1 MTVEELQI
9 VISAQTK
16 SAKSELN
23 SVKNEVTG
31 LKNHVDK
38 VTGSIGN
45 SFKSIRN
52 IVAGLGI
59 ASLIK
64 STILGN
70 VDAAIKRVD
79 TLSNYS
85 RVMSNLGV
93 GSVQANA
100 SVQKLSNK
108 LIGLPTTLDDAS
120 GAVQRFTSVNSNI
133 SRSTDMFLAL
143 NNAILAGGAS
153 SEIQKSALEQLS
165 QSYAKGKPDMF
176 EWRSAM
182 TAMPAQMK
190 QVAEAMGFVN
200 ASALGEALRNGTVSM
215 DQFMNTL
222 MQLNTQGINGYQ
234 SFEEQARNATGGIS
248 TSIANMRTAI
258 VRCMSEVMNTIGQSN
273 IAGFFTNIAKAINSC
288 VPYVVA
294 FTKVVMV
301 AVGYLTAL
309 FGGKSKKLSSS
320 FGGVSNNAKKAAGNT
335 GALAKKMNDAS
346 DSSQKL
352 SKGASGTGRGLK
364 KAAGN
369 ASKLKKE
376 LKGAL
381 AGFDAINNI
390 NSSNGSSDP
399 SSGGSGGAG
408 GSGGDIGGFSMD
420 DSGAEEQ
427 KGLLEEVDKQLEEIK
442 KKVAEFFQPLKQSW
456 DKFGAPMIAAAVYAF
471 NGVKNLLMEIGKS
484 MYTVW
489 ENGTGAKTVE
499 LILKIFT
506 NIFKIIGNISQG
518 LADAWNTAGLG
529 DSIIQ
534 HLWNI
539 FNSILKII
547 NEILKIV
554 RDVTKAIDWTA
565 VLGAVDVVLIII
577 DGLFSFIAD
586 NVGRILGILSVIA
599 GLSLFS
605 TLAGILGTVI
615 TQIQLAVGVFSG
627 WASLATALSG
637 AFGILPQIFASIVMA
652 VNPVNII
659 IGAVIATVVDLWQ
672 KSKSFRDDIVSILG
686 NIATIV
692 QKVFMNIVAP
702 IIDTV
707 GKIIMDFVGDVLKPL
722 WNAWENVFQSIMGL
736 LSDFLKFAT
745 PIFSTILDILGPVF
759 ELALTLLRGVF
770 DMVFAAIRGIIER
783 ADKTICERV
792 NNIREFFRNLG
803 EWMEGTFGFKW
814 KNVFETVKNAVKA
827 FRDYVGPIINSLEVV
842 FLGLTSFI
850 SGVFSGNWRRA
861 WFGVRQIFE
870 SIVSGLSHIFKA
882 PLNFM
887 IDRINKFLS
896 GIGKI
901 KIPDWVPGVGGKG
914 FSIPRIPRLAKG
926 GIVSASTIAN
936 IGEAGTEAVIPLQR
950 NTQGLDMIA
959 EKISERLSLSQND
972 GTGATYVIKLVLDDG
987 RVITKMV
994 IETISRTMKHAQES
1008 LYLTIRRWNEWQM
1021 KRKSR

>member
-100 SVQKLSNK
+100 SIQKLSNK

-234 SFEEQARNATGGIS
+234 SFEEQARNATGGIA

-335 GALAKKMNDAS
+335 GALAKNMNSAS

-399 SSGGSGGAG
+399 SSGGSGGSGGVG

-652 VNPVNII
+652 VNPVNVI

-692 QKVFMNIVAP
+692 QKVFLNIVAP

-707 GKIIMDFVGDVLKPL
+707 GKIIMDFVETVLKPL

-814 KNVFETVKNAVKA
+814 KNVFETVKNVVKA
-827 FRDYVGPIINSLEVV
+827 FRDYMGPIINSLEVV

-887 IDRINKFLS
+887 IDGINKFLS

-959 EKISERLSLSQND
+959 EKISERLSLPQND

-994 IETISRTMKHAQES
+994 IDNIKDYEARTGKPVFD
-1008 LYLTIRRWNEWQM
+1008 Y
-1021 KRKSR
+1021 

>member
-120 GAVQRFTSVNSNI
+120 GAVQRFTSVNGNI

-200 ASALGEALRNGTVSM
+200 ASALGEALRNGRVSM

-258 VRCMSEVMNTIGQSN
+258 VRCMSDVMNTIGQSN

-294 FTKVVMV
+294 FTKVIMV

-346 DSSQKL
+346 NSSQKL
-352 SKGASGTGRGLK
+352 SKGASGTGSGLK

-399 SSGGSGGAG
+399 SSGDSGGSGGAG

-420 DSGAEEQ
+420 DSGAKEQ

-554 RDVTKAIDWTA
+554 RDITKAIDWTA

-577 DGLFSFIAD
+577 DELFSFIAD

-652 VNPVNII
+652 VNPVNVI
-659 IGAVIATVVDLWQ
+659 IGAVIATVLDLWQ

-692 QKVFMNIVAP
+692 QKVFLNIVAP

-707 GKIIMDFVGDVLKPL
+707 GGIIKDFVDTVLKPL
-722 WNAWENVFQSIMGL
+722 WSAWENVFQSIMGL

-745 PIFSTILDILGPVF
+745 PIFSTILDILGPIF
-759 ELALTLLRGVF
+759 KLALTLLRGTF
-770 DMVFAAIRGIIER
+770 DMVFAAIRGIIEL

-814 KNVFETVKNAVKA
+814 KNVFETVKNVVKA
-827 FRDYVGPIINSLEVV
+827 FRDFMGPIINSLEVV

-887 IDRINKFLS
+887 IDGINKFLS

-994 IETISRTMKHAQES
+994 IDNIKDYEARTGKPVFD
-1008 LYLTIRRWNEWQM
+1008 Y
-1021 KRKSR
+1021 

>member
-1 MTVEELQI
+1 M
-9 VISAQTK
+9 ISAQTK

-23 SVKNEVTG
+23 SVKNEVTS
-31 LKNHVDK
+31 LKSHVDK

-59 ASLIK
+59 ASIIK

-85 RVMSNLGV
+85 RVMSNLGAD
-93 GSVQANA
+93 SVQANA

-133 SRSTDMFLAL
+133 SKSTDMFLAL

-215 DQFMNTL
+215 DQFMDTI
-222 MQLNTQGINGYQ
+222 MKLNTQGINGYQ
-234 SFEEQARNATGGIS
+234 SFEEQARNATGGIA

-346 DSSQKL
+346 NSSQKL
-352 SKGASGTGRGLK
+352 SKGASGTGSGLK

-376 LKGAL
+376 LNGAL

-399 SSGGSGGAG
+399 SSGGSDGPG

-489 ENGTGAKTVE
+489 ENGTGAKTIE

-518 LADAWNTAGLG
+518 LADAWSTFGLG

-554 RDVTKAIDWTA
+554 RDITKAINWT
-565 VLGAVDVVLIII
+565 VVLVAVNGVLSII

-586 NVGRILGILSVIA
+586 NVGLILSILSAIA

-637 AFGILPQIFASIVMA
+637 AFGILPQIFASIAMA
-652 VNPVNII
+652 ANPVTVI
-659 IGAVIATVVDLWQ
+659 IGAVIATVVDLWK
-672 KSKSFRDDIVSILG
+672 KSEDFRDDIVSILG

-692 QKVFMNIVAP
+692 QKVFLNIVGP
-702 IIDTV
+702 IIVTV
-707 GKIIMDFVGDVLKPL
+707 GDIIDDFVDMVLKPL

-770 DMVFAAIRGIIER
+770 DMVFSAIRGIIEL

-814 KNVFETVKNAVKA
+814 KNVFETVKNAVKV
-827 FRDYVGPIINSLEVV
+827 FRDYMGPIINSVQV
-842 FLGLTSFI
+842 IFLGLTSFI
-850 SGVFSGNWRRA
+850 SGVFSNNWRRA

-870 SIVSGLSHIFKA
+870 GIVSGLVNIFKA

-887 IDRINKFLS
+887 IDGINKFLS

-914 FSIPRIPRLAKG
+914 FSIPKIPRLAKG

-972 GTGATYVIKLVLDDG
+972 GQGATYVIKLVLDDG

-994 IETISRTMKHAQES
+994 IDNIKDYEARTGKPVFD
-1008 LYLTIRRWNEWQM
+1008 Y
-1021 KRKSR
+1021 

>member
-215 DQFMNTL
+215 DQFMDTI
-222 MQLNTQGINGYQ
+222 MKLNTQGINGYQ
-234 SFEEQARNATGGIS
+234 SFEEQARNATGGIA

-258 VRCMSEVMNTIGQSN
+258 VRCMSDVMNTIGQSN

-335 GALAKKMNDAS
+335 GALAKNMNDAS
-346 DSSQKL
+346 NSSQKL
-352 SKGASGTGRGLK
+352 SKGAGGTGSGLK

-399 SSGGSGGAG
+399 SSGGSGGSGGAG

-554 RDVTKAIDWTA
+554 RDITKAIDWTA

-652 VNPVNII
+652 VNPVNVI

-692 QKVFMNIVAP
+692 QKVFLNIVAP

-827 FRDYVGPIINSLEVV
+827 FRDYMGPIINSLEVI
-842 FLGLTSFI
+842 FMGLTNFI

-887 IDRINKFLS
+887 IDGINKFLS

-959 EKISERLSLSQND
+959 EKISERLSLPQND

-994 IETISRTMKHAQES
+994 IDNIKDYEARTGKPVFD
-1008 LYLTIRRWNEWQM
+1008 Y
-1021 KRKSR
+1021 

>member
-100 SVQKLSNK
+100 SIQKLSNK

-399 SSGGSGGAG
+399 SSGGSGGSGGAG

-534 HLWNI
+534 HLWNM

-554 RDVTKAIDWTA
+554 RDITKAIDWTV
-565 VLGAVDVVLIII
+565 VLGAVNVVLSII

-586 NVGRILGILSVIA
+586 NVGLILGILSAIA

-692 QKVFMNIVAP
+692 QKVFLNIVAP

-707 GKIIMDFVGDVLKPL
+707 GKIIMDFVETVLKPL

-745 PIFSTILDILGPVF
+745 PIFSTILDILGPIF
-759 ELALTLLRGVF
+759 KLALTLLRGVF

-827 FRDYVGPIINSLEVV
+827 FRDCMGPIISSVQV
-842 FLGLTSFI
+842 IFMGLTNFI

-887 IDRINKFLS
+887 IDGINKFLS

-959 EKISERLSLSQND
+959 EKISERLSLPQND

-994 IETISRTMKHAQES
+994 IDNIKDYEARTGKPVFD
-1008 LYLTIRRWNEWQM
+1008 Y
-1021 KRKSR
+1021 

>member
-215 DQFMNTL
+215 DQFMDTI
-222 MQLNTQGINGYQ
+222 MKLNTQGINGYQ
-234 SFEEQARNATGGIS
+234 SFEEQARNATGGIA

-335 GALAKKMNDAS
+335 GALAKNMNDAS
-346 DSSQKL
+346 NSSQKL
-352 SKGASGTGRGLK
+352 SKGAGGTGSGLK

-390 NSSNGSSDP
+390 NSSNSSSDP
-399 SSGGSGGAG
+399 SSGGSDGSGGAG
-408 GSGGDIGGFSMD
+408 GSGDDIGGFSMD
-420 DSGAEEQ
+420 DSGAKEQ

-489 ENGTGAKTVE
+489 ENGTGAKTFE

-534 HLWNI
+534 HIWNI
-539 FNSILKII
+539 FNSVLKII

-554 RDVTKAIDWTA
+554 RDITKAIDWTV

-586 NVGRILGILSVIA
+586 NVGRILGVLSAIA

-605 TLAGILGTVI
+605 TIAGILGTVV
-615 TQIQLAVGVFSG
+615 TQIQLAVGIFAG
-627 WASLATALSG
+627 WTSLATAFSG

-652 VNPVNII
+652 VNPVNVI

-672 KSKSFRDDIVSILG
+672 KSKSFRNDIVSILG

-692 QKVFMNIVAP
+692 QKVFLNIVGP
-702 IIDTV
+702 IIVTV
-707 GKIIMDFVGDVLKPL
+707 GDIIDDFVDMVLKPL

-736 LSDFLKFAT
+736 LSDFLKVAT
-745 PIFSTILDILGPVF
+745 PIFSTILDILGPIF
-759 ELALTLLRGVF
+759 ELALTVLRGTF
-770 DMVFAAIRGIIER
+770 DMVFSAIRGIIER
-783 ADKTICERV
+783 ADKNICERV

-814 KNVFETVKNAVKA
+814 KNVFETVKNVVKA
-827 FRDYVGPIINSLEVV
+827 FRDYMGPIINSLEVV
-842 FLGLTSFI
+842 FMGLANFI
-850 SGVFSGNWRRA
+850 GGVFSGNWRRA

-870 SIVSGLSHIFKA
+870 SIVSGLRNIFKA
-882 PLNFM
+882 PLNYM
-887 IDRINKFLS
+887 IDGINKFLS

-914 FSIPRIPRLAKG
+914 FSIPKIPRLAKG

-959 EKISERLSLSQND
+959 EKISERLSLSKND
-972 GTGATYVIKLVLDDG
+972 GQGATYVIKLVLDDG

-994 IETISRTMKHAQES
+994 IDNIKDYEARTGKPVFD
-1008 LYLTIRRWNEWQM
+1008 Y
-1021 KRKSR
+1021 

>member
-64 STILGN
+64 STILSN
-70 VDAAIKRVD
+70 VNAAIKRVD

-85 RVMSNLGV
+85 RVMANLGV

-215 DQFMNTL
+215 DQFMDTI
-222 MQLNTQGINGYQ
+222 MKLNTQGINGYQ
-234 SFEEQARNATGGIS
+234 SFEEQARNATGGIA

-258 VRCMSEVMNTIGQSN
+258 VRGMSDVMNTIGQSN

-288 VPYVVA
+288 IPYVVA

-335 GALAKKMNDAS
+335 GALAKNMNNAS
-346 DSSQKL
+346 NSSQKL
-352 SKGASGTGRGLK
+352 SKGASGTGSGLK

-376 LKGAL
+376 LNGAL

-390 NSSNGSSDP
+390 NSSNSSSDP
-399 SSGGSGGAG
+399 SSGGSGGSGGAG
-408 GSGGDIGGFSMD
+408 GYGGDIGGFSMD

-456 DKFGAPMIAAAVYAF
+456 DKFGAPMIAAAVFAF
-471 NGVKNLLMEIGKS
+471 SGIRSLLSEIGKS

-554 RDVTKAIDWTA
+554 RDITKAIDWTI
-565 VLGAVDVVLIII
+565 VLGAVNVVLGII

-586 NVGRILGILSVIA
+586 NVGLILGILSAIA

-605 TLAGILGTVI
+605 TLAGILGTVV
-615 TQIQLAVGVFSG
+615 TQIQLAVGIFAG
-627 WASLATALSG
+627 WTSLATALSG

-652 VNPVNII
+652 VNPVNVI

-692 QKVFMNIVAP
+692 KKVFINIVAP
-702 IIDTV
+702 VISTVAGII
-707 GKIIMDFVGDVLKPL
+707 KDFVNMVLKPL
-722 WNAWENVFQSIMGL
+722 WNVWETVFKDIMGIV
-736 LSDFLKFAT
+736 SDLLKFVT
-745 PIFSTILDILGPVF
+745 PIFSTILDILGPIF
-759 ELALTLLRGVF
+759 QLSLTHLQGTFRI
-770 DMVFAAIRGIIER
+770 VFAAIGGIIQG
-783 ADKTICERV
+783 AGAVIHAVVDG
-792 NNIREFFRNLG
+792 IRGFFNGLG
-803 EWMEGTFGFKW
+803 TWMEVTFGFKW
-814 KNVFETVKNAVKA
+814 KNVFEAVKNIVKA
-827 FRDYVGPIINSLEVV
+827 FRDYMGPIISSVQV
-842 FLGLTSFI
+842 IFMGLANFI
-850 SGVFSGNWRRA
+850 GGVFSGNWKRA
-861 WFGVRQIFE
+861 WLGVKQIFE
-870 SIVSGLSHIFKA
+870 GIVSGLGAIFKA

-887 IDRINKFLS
+887 IDGINKFLS

-914 FSIPRIPRLAKG
+914 FSIPKIPRLAKG

-994 IETISRTMKHAQES
+994 IDNIKDYEARTGKPVFD
-1008 LYLTIRRWNEWQM
+1008 Y
-1021 KRKSR
+1021 

>member
-200 ASALGEALRNGTVSM
+200 VSALGEALRNGTVSM

-309 FGGKSKKLSSS
+309 FGGKSRKLSSS

-335 GALAKKMNDAS
+335 GALAKNMNDAS
-346 DSSQKL
+346 NSSQKL
-352 SKGASGTGRGLK
+352 SKGAGGTGSGLK

-399 SSGGSGGAG
+399 SSGDSGGSGGAG

-489 ENGTGAKTVE
+489 ENGTGAKTIE

-554 RDVTKAIDWTA
+554 RDITKAIDWTA
-565 VLGAVDVVLIII
+565 VLGAVDVVLGII

-652 VNPVNII
+652 VNPVNVI

-692 QKVFMNIVAP
+692 QKVFLNIVAP

-707 GKIIMDFVGDVLKPL
+707 GKIIMDFVETVLKPL

-759 ELALTLLRGVF
+759 KLALTLLRGVF

-842 FLGLTSFI
+842 FMGLTNFI

-887 IDRINKFLS
+887 IDGINKFLS
-896 GIGKI
+896 GIGKV

-914 FSIPRIPRLAKG
+914 FSIPKIPRLAKG

-994 IETISRTMKHAQES
+994 IDNIKDYEARTGKPVFD
-1008 LYLTIRRWNEWQM
+1008 Y
-1021 KRKSR
+1021 

>member
-1 MTVEELQI
+1 M
-9 VISAQTK
+9 
-16 SAKSELN
+16 
-23 SVKNEVTG
+23 KNEVTS

-70 VDAAIKRVD
+70 IDAAIKRID

-85 RVMSNLGV
+85 RVMSNLGAD
-93 GSVQANA
+93 SVQANA

-120 GAVQRFTSVNSNI
+120 GAVQRFTSVNGNI
-133 SRSTDMFLAL
+133 SKSTDMFLAL

-234 SFEEQARNATGGIS
+234 SFEEQARNATGGIA

-258 VRCMSEVMNTIGQSN
+258 VRGMSDVMNTIGQSN

-288 VPYVVA
+288 IPYVVA

-335 GALAKKMNDAS
+335 GTLAKNMNNAS

-352 SKGASGTGRGLK
+352 SKGASGTGSGLK

-376 LKGAL
+376 LNGAL

-399 SSGGSGGAG
+399 SSGDSGGSGGAG

-420 DSGAEEQ
+420 DSGAKEQ

-489 ENGTGAKTVE
+489 ENGTGAKTIE

-518 LADAWNTAGLG
+518 LADAWNTFGLG
-529 DSIIQ
+529 DLIIQ

-554 RDVTKAIDWTA
+554 RDITKAINWT
-565 VLGAVDVVLIII
+565 VVLVAVYGVLSII

-586 NVGRILGILSVIA
+586 NVGLILSILSAIA

-615 TQIQLAVGVFSG
+615 TQIQLAVGIFAG
-627 WASLATALSG
+627 WTSLATALSG

-652 VNPVNII
+652 VNPVNVII
-659 IGAVIATVVDLWQ
+659 AAVIATVADLWK
-672 KSKSFRDDIVSILG
+672 KSEDFRDDIVSILG

-692 QKVFMNIVAP
+692 QKVFLNIVAP

-707 GKIIMDFVGDVLKPL
+707 GGIIMDFVDTVLKPL

-745 PIFSTILDILGPVF
+745 PIFSTILDILGPIF
-759 ELALTLLRGVF
+759 KLALTLLRGTF
-770 DMVFAAIRGIIER
+770 DMVFAAIRGIIEL

-814 KNVFETVKNAVKA
+814 KNVFETVKNVVKV
-827 FRDYVGPIINSLEVV
+827 FRDYMGPIINSVQV
-842 FLGLTSFI
+842 IFMGLANFI
-850 SGVFSGNWRRA
+850 GGVFSGNWRRA
-861 WFGVRQIFE
+861 WLGVKQIFE
-870 SIVSGLSHIFKA
+870 GIVSGLGHIFKA

-887 IDRINKFLS
+887 IDGINKFLS

-994 IETISRTMKHAQES
+994 IDNIKDYEARTGKPVFD
-1008 LYLTIRRWNEWQM
+1008 Y
-1021 KRKSR
+1021 

>member
-1 MTVEELQI
+1 
-9 VISAQTK
+9 
-16 SAKSELN
+16 
-23 SVKNEVTG
+23 
-31 LKNHVDK
+31 
-38 VTGSIGN
+38 
-45 SFKSIRN
+45 
-52 IVAGLGI
+52 
-59 ASLIK
+59 
-64 STILGN
+64 
-70 VDAAIKRVD
+70 
-79 TLSNYS
+79 
-85 RVMSNLGV
+85 
-93 GSVQANA
+93 
-100 SVQKLSNK
+100 
-108 LIGLPTTLDDAS
+108 
-120 GAVQRFTSVNSNI
+120 
-133 SRSTDMFLAL
+133 
-143 NNAILAGGAS
+143 
-153 SEIQKSALEQLS
+153 
-165 QSYAKGKPDMF
+165 
-176 EWRSAM
+176 
-182 TAMPAQMK
+182 
-190 QVAEAMGFVN
+190 
-200 ASALGEALRNGTVSM
+200 
-215 DQFMNTL
+215 
-222 MQLNTQGINGYQ
+222 
-234 SFEEQARNATGGIS
+234 
-248 TSIANMRTAI
+248 
-258 VRCMSEVMNTIGQSN
+258 
-273 IAGFFTNIAKAINSC
+273 
-288 VPYVVA
+288 
-294 FTKVVMV
+294 
-301 AVGYLTAL
+301 
-309 FGGKSKKLSSS
+309 
-320 FGGVSNNAKKAAGNT
+320 
-335 GALAKKMNDAS
+335 
-346 DSSQKL
+346 
-352 SKGASGTGRGLK
+352 
-364 KAAGN
+364 
-369 ASKLKKE
+369 
-376 LKGAL
+376 
-381 AGFDAINNI
+381 
-390 NSSNGSSDP
+390 
-399 SSGGSGGAG
+399 
-408 GSGGDIGGFSMD
+408 
-420 DSGAEEQ
+420 
-427 KGLLEEVDKQLEEIK
+427 
-442 KKVAEFFQPLKQSW
+442 
-456 DKFGAPMIAAAVYAF
+456 MIAAAVYAF

-554 RDVTKAIDWTA
+554 RDITKAIDWTV
-565 VLGAVDVVLIII
+565 VLGAVNVVLSII

-586 NVGRILGILSVIA
+586 NVGLILGILSAIA

-637 AFGILPQIFASIVMA
+637 AFGILPQIFASIAMA
-652 VNPVNII
+652 ANPVTVI

-692 QKVFMNIVAP
+692 QKVFLNIVAP

-707 GKIIMDFVGDVLKPL
+707 GKIIMDFVDTVLKPL

-736 LSDFLKFAT
+736 VSDFLKFVT

-759 ELALTLLRGVF
+759 KLALTILRGVF
-770 DMVFAAIRGIIER
+770 DMVFAAIRGIIEL

-814 KNVFETVKNAVKA
+814 KNVFETVKNVVKV
-827 FRDYVGPIINSLEVV
+827 FRDFMGPIINSLEVI
-842 FLGLTSFI
+842 FMGLTNFI
-850 SGVFSGNWRRA
+850 SGVFSNNWRRA
-861 WFGVRQIFE
+861 WFGVKQIFE

-887 IDRINKFLS
+887 IDGINKFLS

-959 EKISERLSLSQND
+959 EKISERLSLPQND

-994 IETISRTMKHAQES
+994 IDNIKDYEARTGKPVFD
-1008 LYLTIRRWNEWQM
+1008 Y
-1021 KRKSR
+1021 

>member
-1 MTVEELQI
+1 
-9 VISAQTK
+9 
-16 SAKSELN
+16 
-23 SVKNEVTG
+23 VKNEVTS

-70 VDAAIKRVD
+70 IDAAIKRID

-85 RVMSNLGV
+85 RVMSNLGAD
-93 GSVQANA
+93 SVQANA

-120 GAVQRFTSVNSNI
+120 GAVQRFTSVNGNI
-133 SRSTDMFLAL
+133 SKSTDMFLAL

-234 SFEEQARNATGGIS
+234 SFEEQARNATGGIA

-258 VRCMSEVMNTIGQSN
+258 VRGMSDVMNTIGQSN

-288 VPYVVA
+288 IPYVVA

-335 GALAKKMNDAS
+335 GTLAKNMNNAS

-352 SKGASGTGRGLK
+352 SKGASGTGSGLK

-376 LKGAL
+376 LNGAL

-399 SSGGSGGAG
+399 SSGDSGGSGGAG

-420 DSGAEEQ
+420 DSGAKEQ

-489 ENGTGAKTVE
+489 ENGTGAKTIE

-518 LADAWNTAGLG
+518 LADAWNTFGLG
-529 DSIIQ
+529 DLIIQ

-554 RDVTKAIDWTA
+554 RDITKAINWT
-565 VLGAVDVVLIII
+565 VVLVAVYGVLSII

-586 NVGRILGILSVIA
+586 NVGLILSILSAIA

-615 TQIQLAVGVFSG
+615 TQIQLAVGIFAG
-627 WASLATALSG
+627 WTSLATALSG

-652 VNPVNII
+652 VNPVNVII
-659 IGAVIATVVDLWQ
+659 AAVIATVADLWK
-672 KSKSFRDDIVSILG
+672 KSEDFRDDIVSILG

-692 QKVFMNIVAP
+692 QKVFLNIVAP

-707 GKIIMDFVGDVLKPL
+707 GGIIMDFVDTVLKPL

-745 PIFSTILDILGPVF
+745 PIFSTILDILGPIF
-759 ELALTLLRGVF
+759 KLALTLLRGTF
-770 DMVFAAIRGIIER
+770 DMVFAAIRGIIEL

-814 KNVFETVKNAVKA
+814 KNVFETVKNVVKV
-827 FRDYVGPIINSLEVV
+827 FRDYMGPIINSVQV
-842 FLGLTSFI
+842 IFMGLANFI
-850 SGVFSGNWRRA
+850 GGVFSGNWRRA
-861 WFGVRQIFE
+861 WLGVKQIFE
-870 SIVSGLSHIFKA
+870 GIVSGLGHIFKA

-887 IDRINKFLS
+887 IDGINKFLS

-994 IETISRTMKHAQES
+994 IDNIKDYEARTGKPVFD
-1008 LYLTIRRWNEWQM
+1008 Y
-1021 KRKSR
+1021 

>member
-1 MTVEELQI
+1 M
-9 VISAQTK
+9 ISAQTK

-23 SVKNEVTG
+23 SVKNEVTS

-85 RVMSNLGV
+85 RVMSNLGAD
-93 GSVQANA
+93 SVQANA

-215 DQFMNTL
+215 DQFMDTI
-222 MQLNTQGINGYQ
+222 MKLNTQGINGYQ
-234 SFEEQARNATGGIS
+234 SFEEQARNATGGIA

-258 VRCMSEVMNTIGQSN
+258 VRCMSDVMNTIGQSN

-335 GALAKKMNDAS
+335 GALAKSMNSAS

-352 SKGASGTGRGLK
+352 SKGASGTGSGLK

-376 LKGAL
+376 LNGAL

-390 NSSNGSSDP
+390 NSSNSSSDP
-399 SSGGSGGAG
+399 SSGGSGGSGGAG

-420 DSGAEEQ
+420 DSGAKEQ

-518 LADAWNTAGLG
+518 LADAWNTFGLG
-529 DSIIQ
+529 DLIIQ
-534 HLWNI
+534 RLWNI

-554 RDVTKAIDWTA
+554 RDITKAINWTA
-565 VLGAVDVVLIII
+565 VLVAVYGVLSII

-586 NVGRILGILSVIA
+586 NVGLILSILSAIA

-637 AFGILPQIFASIVMA
+637 AFGLLPQIFASIAMA
-652 VNPVNII
+652 VNPVNVII
-659 IGAVIATVVDLWQ
+659 AAVIATVVDLWK
-672 KSKSFRDDIVSILG
+672 KSEDFRNDIVSILG

-692 QKVFMNIVAP
+692 QKVFLNIVAP

-707 GKIIMDFVGDVLKPL
+707 GKIIMDFVETVLKPL

-827 FRDYVGPIINSLEVV
+827 FRDYVGPIINSVQV
-842 FLGLTSFI
+842 IFMGLANFI
-850 SGVFSGNWRRA
+850 GGVFSGNWRRA

-870 SIVSGLSHIFKA
+870 GIVSGLGAIFKA

-887 IDRINKFLS
+887 IDGINKFLS

-914 FSIPRIPRLAKG
+914 FSIPKIPRLAKG

-994 IETISRTMKHAQES
+994 IDNIKDYEARTGKPVFD
-1008 LYLTIRRWNEWQM
+1008 Y
-1021 KRKSR
+1021 

>member
-23 SVKNEVTG
+23 SVKNEVTS

-70 VDAAIKRVD
+70 IDAAIKRVD

-120 GAVQRFTSVNSNI
+120 GAVQRFTSVNGNI

-234 SFEEQARNATGGIS
+234 SFEEQARNATGGIA

-258 VRCMSEVMNTIGQSN
+258 VRGMSDVMNTIGQSN
-273 IAGFFTNIAKAINSC
+273 IAGFLTNIAKAINSC
-288 VPYVVA
+288 IPYVVA

-335 GALAKKMNDAS
+335 GTLAKKMNNAS

-352 SKGASGTGRGLK
+352 SKGASGTGSGLK

-376 LKGAL
+376 LNGAL

-399 SSGGSGGAG
+399 SSGDSGGSGGAG

-420 DSGAEEQ
+420 DSGAKEQ

-565 VLGAVDVVLIII
+565 VLGAVDVVLSII

-615 TQIQLAVGVFSG
+615 TQIQIAVGVFSG

-652 VNPVNII
+652 VNPVNVI

-672 KSKSFRDDIVSILG
+672 KSKSFRDDIVGILG

-692 QKVFMNIVAP
+692 QKVFLNIVAP

-707 GKIIMDFVGDVLKPL
+707 GRIIMDFVDTVLKPL
-722 WNAWENVFQSIMGL
+722 WSAWENVFQSIMGL
-736 LSDFLKFAT
+736 VSDFLKFVT
-745 PIFSTILDILGPVF
+745 PIFSTILDILGPIF
-759 ELALTLLRGVF
+759 KLALTLLRGVF

-814 KNVFETVKNAVKA
+814 KNVFETVKNVVKV
-827 FRDYVGPIINSLEVV
+827 FRDFMGPIINSLEVI
-842 FLGLTSFI
+842 FMGLTNFI

-887 IDRINKFLS
+887 IDGINKFLS

-972 GTGATYVIKLVLDDG
+972 VTGATYVIKFVLDDG

-994 IETISRTMKHAQES
+994 IDNIKDYEARTGKPVFD
-1008 LYLTIRRWNEWQM
+1008 Y
-1021 KRKSR
+1021 

>member
-215 DQFMNTL
+215 DQFMDTI
-222 MQLNTQGINGYQ
+222 MKLNTQGINGYQ
-234 SFEEQARNATGGIS
+234 SFEEQARNATGGIA

-335 GALAKKMNDAS
+335 GALAKNMNDAS
-346 DSSQKL
+346 NSSQKL
-352 SKGASGTGRGLK
+352 SKGAGGTGSGLK

-399 SSGGSGGAG
+399 SSGDSGGSGGAG

-420 DSGAEEQ
+420 DSGAKEQ

-652 VNPVNII
+652 VNPVNVI

-702 IIDTV
+702 VISTVAGII
-707 GKIIMDFVGDVLKPL
+707 KDFVNMVLKPL
-722 WNAWENVFQSIMGL
+722 WNVWETVFKDIMGIV
-736 LSDFLKFAT
+736 SDLLKFVT

-759 ELALTLLRGVF
+759 QLSLTHLQGTFRI
-770 DMVFAAIRGIIER
+770 VFAAIGGIIQG
-783 ADKTICERV
+783 AGAVIHTVVDG
-792 NNIREFFRNLG
+792 IREFFRNLG

-827 FRDYVGPIINSLEVV
+827 FRDYMGPIINSLEVI
-842 FLGLTSFI
+842 FMGLANFI
-850 SGVFSGNWRRA
+850 GGVFSGNWRRA
-861 WFGVRQIFE
+861 WLGVKQIFE
-870 SIVSGLSHIFKA
+870 GIVSGLGHIFKA

-887 IDRINKFLS
+887 IDGINKFLS
-896 GIGKI
+896 GIGKV

-914 FSIPRIPRLAKG
+914 FSIPKIPRLAKG

-994 IETISRTMKHAQES
+994 IDNIKDYEARTGKPVFD
-1008 LYLTIRRWNEWQM
+1008 Y
-1021 KRKSR
+1021 

>member
-215 DQFMNTL
+215 DQFMDTI
-222 MQLNTQGINGYQ
+222 MKLNTQGINGYQ
-234 SFEEQARNATGGIS
+234 SFEEQARNATGGIA

-258 VRCMSEVMNTIGQSN
+258 VRGMSDVMNTIGQSN

-288 VPYVVA
+288 IPYVVA

-335 GALAKKMNDAS
+335 GALAKNMNNAS
-346 DSSQKL
+346 NSSQKL
-352 SKGASGTGRGLK
+352 SKGASGTGSGLK

-376 LKGAL
+376 LNGAL

-399 SSGGSGGAG
+399 SSGGSGGSGGVG

-692 QKVFMNIVAP
+692 QKVFLNIVAP

-745 PIFSTILDILGPVF
+745 PIFSTILDILGPIF
-759 ELALTLLRGVF
+759 KLALTLLRGVF

-827 FRDYVGPIINSLEVV
+827 FRDCMGPIISSVQV
-842 FLGLTSFI
+842 IFMGLTNFI

-887 IDRINKFLS
+887 IDGINKFLS

-959 EKISERLSLSQND
+959 EKISERLSLPQND

-994 IETISRTMKHAQES
+994 IDNIKDYEARTGKPVFD
-1008 LYLTIRRWNEWQM
+1008 Y
-1021 KRKSR
+1021 

>member
-1 MTVEELQI
+1 
-9 VISAQTK
+9 
-16 SAKSELN
+16 
-23 SVKNEVTG
+23 VKNEVTG

-100 SVQKLSNK
+100 SIQKLSNK

-399 SSGGSGGAG
+399 SSGGSGGSGGVG

-534 HLWNI
+534 HLWNM

-554 RDVTKAIDWTA
+554 RDITKAIDWTV
-565 VLGAVDVVLIII
+565 VLGAVNVVLSII

-586 NVGRILGILSVIA
+586 NVGLILGILSAIA

-627 WASLATALSG
+627 WVSLATALSG

-652 VNPVNII
+652 VNPVNVI

-702 IIDTV
+702 VISTVAGII
-707 GKIIMDFVGDVLKPL
+707 KEFVNMVLKPL

-745 PIFSTILDILGPVF
+745 PIFSTILDILGPIF
-759 ELALTLLRGVF
+759 KLALTLLRGVF

-827 FRDYVGPIINSLEVV
+827 FRDCMGPIISSVQV
-842 FLGLTSFI
+842 IFMGLTNFI

-887 IDRINKFLS
+887 IDGINKFLS

-959 EKISERLSLSQND
+959 EKISERLSLPQND

-994 IETISRTMKHAQES
+994 IDNIKDYEARTGKPVFD
-1008 LYLTIRRWNEWQM
+1008 Y
-1021 KRKSR
+1021 

>member
-1 MTVEELQI
+1 M
-9 VISAQTK
+9 
-16 SAKSELN
+16 
-23 SVKNEVTG
+23 KNEVTG

-100 SVQKLSNK
+100 SIQKLSNK

-399 SSGGSGGAG
+399 SSGGSGGSGGVG

-554 RDVTKAIDWTA
+554 RDITKAIDWTV
-565 VLGAVDVVLIII
+565 VLGAVNVVLSII

-586 NVGRILGILSVIA
+586 NVGLILGILSAIA

-692 QKVFMNIVAP
+692 QKVFLNIVAP

-707 GKIIMDFVGDVLKPL
+707 GKIIMDFVCDVLKPL

-759 ELALTLLRGVF
+759 KLALTLLRGVF

-827 FRDYVGPIINSLEVV
+827 FRDYVGPIINSLEVI
-842 FLGLTSFI
+842 FLGLTNFI

-887 IDRINKFLS
+887 IDGINKFLS

-994 IETISRTMKHAQES
+994 IDNIKDYEARTGKPVFD
-1008 LYLTIRRWNEWQM
+1008 Y
-1021 KRKSR
+1021 

>member
-23 SVKNEVTG
+23 SVNNEVTS

-120 GAVQRFTSVNSNI
+120 GAVQRFTSVNGNI

-234 SFEEQARNATGGIS
+234 SFEEQARNATGGIA

-294 FTKVVMV
+294 FTKVIMV

-335 GALAKKMNDAS
+335 GALAKKMSDAS

-352 SKGASGTGRGLK
+352 SKGASGTGSGLK

-399 SSGGSGGAG
+399 SSGGSDGSGGAG

-420 DSGAEEQ
+420 DGGAKEQ

-471 NGVKNLLMEIGKS
+471 NGVKNLLMDIGKS

-506 NIFKIIGNISQG
+506 NIFKIIGNITQG

-554 RDVTKAIDWTA
+554 RDITKAIDWTV
-565 VLGAVDVVLIII
+565 VLGAVNVVLSII

-652 VNPVNII
+652 VNPVNVI

-692 QKVFMNIVAP
+692 QKVFLNIVAP

-707 GKIIMDFVGDVLKPL
+707 GRIIMDFVDTVLKPL

-745 PIFSTILDILGPVF
+745 PIFSTILDILGPIF
-759 ELALTLLRGVF
+759 KLALTLLRGVF

-814 KNVFETVKNAVKA
+814 KNVFETVKNVVKV
-827 FRDYVGPIINSLEVV
+827 FRDFMGPIINSLEVI
-842 FLGLTSFI
+842 FMGLTNFI

-861 WFGVRQIFE
+861 WLGVKQIFE
-870 SIVSGLSHIFKA
+870 GIVSGLEHIFKA

-887 IDRINKFLS
+887 IDGINKFLS

-994 IETISRTMKHAQES
+994 IDNIKDYEARTGKPVFD
-1008 LYLTIRRWNEWQM
+1008 Y
-1021 KRKSR
+1021 

>member
-23 SVKNEVTG
+23 SVKNEVTS

-70 VDAAIKRVD
+70 IDAAIKRVD

-100 SVQKLSNK
+100 SIQKLSNK

-234 SFEEQARNATGGIS
+234 SFEEQARNATGGIA

-294 FTKVVMV
+294 FTKVIMV

-335 GALAKKMNDAS
+335 GALAKKMSDAS

-352 SKGASGTGRGLK
+352 SKGASGTGSGLK

-399 SSGGSGGAG
+399 SSGDSDGSGGAG

-420 DSGAEEQ
+420 DSGAKEQ

-577 DGLFSFIAD
+577 DKLFSFIAD

-637 AFGILPQIFASIVMA
+637 AFGILPQIFAFIVMA
-652 VNPVNII
+652 VNPVNVI

-692 QKVFMNIVAP
+692 QKVFLNIVAP

-707 GKIIMDFVGDVLKPL
+707 GKIIMDFVDTVLKPL
-722 WNAWENVFQSIMGL
+722 WSAWENVFQSIMGL

-745 PIFSTILDILGPVF
+745 PIFSTILDILGPIF
-759 ELALTLLRGVF
+759 KLALTLLRGTF
-770 DMVFAAIRGIIER
+770 DMVFAAIRGIIEL

-792 NNIREFFRNLG
+792 NNIREFFCNLG

-814 KNVFETVKNAVKA
+814 KNVFETVKNVVKV
-827 FRDYVGPIINSLEVV
+827 FRDYMGPIINSLEVV

-850 SGVFSGNWRRA
+850 SGVFSNNWRRA

-870 SIVSGLSHIFKA
+870 SIVSGLRNIFKA

-887 IDRINKFLS
+887 IDGINKFLS

-959 EKISERLSLSQND
+959 EKISERLSLPQND

-994 IETISRTMKHAQES
+994 IDNIKDYEARTGKPVFD
-1008 LYLTIRRWNEWQM
+1008 Y
-1021 KRKSR
+1021 

>member
-335 GALAKKMNDAS
+335 GTLAKNMNDAS
-346 DSSQKL
+346 NSSQKL
-352 SKGASGTGRGLK
+352 SKGAGGTGSGLK

-376 LKGAL
+376 LNGAL

-399 SSGGSGGAG
+399 SSGDSGGSGGAG

-420 DSGAEEQ
+420 DSGAKEQ

-652 VNPVNII
+652 VNPVNVI

-692 QKVFMNIVAP
+692 QKVFLNIVAP

-707 GKIIMDFVGDVLKPL
+707 GKIIMDFVETVLKPL

-745 PIFSTILDILGPVF
+745 PIFSTILDILGPIF
-759 ELALTLLRGVF
+759 KLALTVLRGVF

-827 FRDYVGPIINSLEVV
+827 FRDYMGPIINSLEVI
-842 FLGLTSFI
+842 FMGLTNFI

-887 IDRINKFLS
+887 IDGINKFLS

-994 IETISRTMKHAQES
+994 IDNIKDYEARTGKPVFD
-1008 LYLTIRRWNEWQM
+1008 Y
-1021 KRKSR
+1021 

>member
-335 GALAKKMNDAS
+335 GALAKNMNDAS
-346 DSSQKL
+346 NSSQKL
-352 SKGASGTGRGLK
+352 SKGAGGTGSGLK

-399 SSGGSGGAG
+399 SSGGSGGSGGVG

-554 RDVTKAIDWTA
+554 RDITKAIDWTV
-565 VLGAVDVVLIII
+565 VLGAVNVVLGII

-692 QKVFMNIVAP
+692 QKVFLNIVAP

-707 GKIIMDFVGDVLKPL
+707 GKIIMDFVETVLKPL

-759 ELALTLLRGVF
+759 KLALTLLRGVF

-827 FRDYVGPIINSLEVV
+827 FRDYVGPIINSLEVI
-842 FLGLTSFI
+842 FLGLTNFI

-870 SIVSGLSHIFKA
+870 SIVSGLGHIFKA

-887 IDRINKFLS
+887 IDGINKFLS
-896 GIGKI
+896 GIGKV

-994 IETISRTMKHAQES
+994 IDNIKDYEARTGKPVFD
-1008 LYLTIRRWNEWQM
+1008 Y
-1021 KRKSR
+1021 

>member
-100 SVQKLSNK
+100 SIQKLSNK

-335 GALAKKMNDAS
+335 GALAKNMNDAS
-346 DSSQKL
+346 NSSQKL

-399 SSGGSGGAG
+399 SSGGSGGSGGAG

-554 RDVTKAIDWTA
+554 RDITKAIDWTV
-565 VLGAVDVVLIII
+565 VLGAVNVVLSII

-586 NVGRILGILSVIA
+586 NVGLILGILSAIA

-692 QKVFMNIVAP
+692 QKVFLNIVAP

-707 GKIIMDFVGDVLKPL
+707 GKIIMDFVCDVLKPL

-759 ELALTLLRGVF
+759 KLALTLLRGVF

-827 FRDYVGPIINSLEVV
+827 FRDYVGPIINSLEVI
-842 FLGLTSFI
+842 FLGLTNFI

-887 IDRINKFLS
+887 IDGINKFLS

-994 IETISRTMKHAQES
+994 IDNIKDYEARTGKPVFD
-1008 LYLTIRRWNEWQM
+1008 Y
-1021 KRKSR
+1021 

>member
-23 SVKNEVTG
+23 SVKSEVTS

-85 RVMSNLGV
+85 RVMSNLGADT
-93 GSVQANA
+93 VQANA

-120 GAVQRFTSVNSNI
+120 SAVQRFTAVNSNI
-133 SRSTDMFLAL
+133 SKSTDMFLAL

-200 ASALGEALRNGTVSM
+200 ASALGEALRNGKVSM

-234 SFEEQARNATGGIS
+234 SFEEQAKNATGGIA

-258 VRCMSEVMNTIGQSN
+258 VRGMSDVMNTIGQSN

-288 VPYVVA
+288 IPYVVA
-294 FTKVVMV
+294 FTKIVMT

-320 FGGVSNNAKKAAGNT
+320 FGGVSNNAKKAAGST
-335 GALAKKMNDAS
+335 GTLAKNMNNAS

-352 SKGASGTGRGLK
+352 SKGASGTGSGLK

-376 LKGAL
+376 LNGAL

-390 NSSNGSSDP
+390 NSSNSSSNP
-399 SSGGSGGAG
+399 SSGGAG
-408 GSGGDIGGFSMD
+408 GSGDVGDIGSIGADAFDTGSMT
-420 DSGAEEQ
+420 AP
-427 KGLLEEVDKQLEEIK
+427 LEEVDKQLEEIR

-554 RDVTKAIDWTA
+554 RDITKAIDWTV
-565 VLGAVDVVLIII
+565 VLGAVNVVLGII
-577 DGLFSFIAD
+577 DGLFEFIAD
-586 NVGRILGILSVIA
+586 NVGLILGILSAIA

-637 AFGILPQIFASIVMA
+637 AFGLLPQIFASIVMA
-652 VNPVNII
+652 VNPVTVI

-672 KSKSFRDDIVSILG
+672 KSKSFRNDIVSILG

-692 QKVFMNIVAP
+692 QKVFLNIVVP
-702 IIDTV
+702 VIETVGDIID
-707 GKIIMDFVGDVLKPL
+707 DFVDIVLRPL
-722 WNAWENVFQSIMGL
+722 WNVWENVFQSIMGL
-736 LSDFLKFAT
+736 LSDFLKFVT

-759 ELALTLLRGVF
+759 KLALTVLRGVF
-770 DMVFAAIRGIIER
+770 DIVFAAIRGIVEL
-783 ADKTICERV
+783 AGNKICEKV
-792 NNIREFFRNLG
+792 NNIREFFHSLG

-814 KNVFETVKNAVKA
+814 KNVFETVKNVVKA
-827 FRDYVGPIINSLEVV
+827 FRDYMSPIINSLEVI
-842 FLGLTSFI
+842 FMGLTNFI
-850 SGVFSGNWRRA
+850 SGVFSGNWKRA
-861 WFGVRQIFE
+861 WVGVKQIFE
-870 SIVSGLSHIFKA
+870 GIVSGLGNIFKA

-887 IDRINKFLS
+887 IDGINKFLS

-914 FSIPRIPRLAKG
+914 FSIPKIPRLAKG

-959 EKISERLSLSQND
+959 EKISERLSLPQND

-994 IETISRTMKHAQES
+994 IDNIKDYEARTGKPVFD
-1008 LYLTIRRWNEWQM
+1008 Y
-1021 KRKSR
+1021 

>member
-215 DQFMNTL
+215 DQFMDTI
-222 MQLNTQGINGYQ
+222 MKLNTQGINGYQ
-234 SFEEQARNATGGIS
+234 SFEEQARNATGGIA

-258 VRCMSEVMNTIGQSN
+258 VRCMSDVMNTIGQSN

-335 GALAKKMNDAS
+335 GTLAKNMNDAS

-352 SKGASGTGRGLK
+352 SKGAGGTGSGLK

-399 SSGGSGGAG
+399 SSGGSGGSGGAG

-652 VNPVNII
+652 VNPVNVI

-672 KSKSFRDDIVSILG
+672 KSKSFRNDIVSILG

-692 QKVFMNIVAP
+692 QKVFLNIVAP

-707 GKIIMDFVGDVLKPL
+707 GKIIMDFVETVLKPL

-745 PIFSTILDILGPVF
+745 PIFSTILDILGPIF
-759 ELALTLLRGVF
+759 KLALTLLRGVF

-827 FRDYVGPIINSLEVV
+827 FRDYVGPIINSLEVI

-850 SGVFSGNWRRA
+850 SGVFSHNWRRA

-870 SIVSGLSHIFKA
+870 SITSGLVNIFKA

-887 IDRINKFLS
+887 IDGINKFLS

-994 IETISRTMKHAQES
+994 IDNIKDYEARTGKPVFD
-1008 LYLTIRRWNEWQM
+1008 Y
-1021 KRKSR
+1021 

>member
-64 STILGN
+64 STILSN

-85 RVMSNLGV
+85 RVMSNLGA

-100 SVQKLSNK
+100 SIQKLSNK

-215 DQFMNTL
+215 DQFMDTI
-222 MQLNTQGINGYQ
+222 MKLNTQGINGYQ
-234 SFEEQARNATGGIS
+234 SFEEQARNATGGIA

-258 VRCMSEVMNTIGQSN
+258 VRGMSDVMNTIGQSN

-288 VPYVVA
+288 IPYVVA

-335 GALAKKMNDAS
+335 GALAKNMNNAS
-346 DSSQKL
+346 NSSQKL
-352 SKGASGTGRGLK
+352 SKGASGTGSGLK

-376 LKGAL
+376 LNGAL

-399 SSGGSGGAG
+399 SSGDSGGSGGAG

-456 DKFGAPMIAAAVYAF
+456 DKFGAPMIAAAVFAF
-471 NGVKNLLMEIGKS
+471 SGIRSLLSEIGKS

-586 NVGRILGILSVIA
+586 NVGRILGILSAIA

-605 TLAGILGTVI
+605 TLAGILGTVV

-652 VNPVNII
+652 VNPVNVI

-692 QKVFMNIVAP
+692 QKVFINIVAP

-707 GKIIMDFVGDVLKPL
+707 GKIIMDFVDSVLKPL

-827 FRDYVGPIINSLEVV
+827 FRDYMGPIISSIQVI
-842 FLGLTSFI
+842 FMGLANFI
-850 SGVFSGNWRRA
+850 GGVFSGNWRRA

-870 SIVSGLSHIFKA
+870 GIVSGLGAIFKA

-887 IDRINKFLS
+887 IDGINKFLS

-914 FSIPRIPRLAKG
+914 FSIPKIPRLAKG

-994 IETISRTMKHAQES
+994 IDNIKDYEARTGKPVFD
-1008 LYLTIRRWNEWQM
+1008 Y
-1021 KRKSR
+1021 

>member
-23 SVKNEVTG
+23 SVKNEVTS

-100 SVQKLSNK
+100 SIQKLSNK

-120 GAVQRFTSVNSNI
+120 GAVQRFTSVNGNI
-133 SRSTDMFLAL
+133 SKSTDMFLAL

-234 SFEEQARNATGGIS
+234 SFEEQARNATGGIA

-258 VRCMSEVMNTIGQSN
+258 VRGMSDVMNTIGQSN

-288 VPYVVA
+288 IPYVVA

-335 GALAKKMNDAS
+335 GALAKNMNDAS
-346 DSSQKL
+346 NSSQKL
-352 SKGASGTGRGLK
+352 SKGAGGTGSGLK

-376 LKGAL
+376 LNGAL

-399 SSGGSGGAG
+399 SSGGSGGSGGAG

-554 RDVTKAIDWTA
+554 RDITKAIDWTV
-565 VLGAVDVVLIII
+565 VLGAVNVVLSII

-615 TQIQLAVGVFSG
+615 TQIQIAVGVFSG

-652 VNPVNII
+652 VNPVNVI

-692 QKVFMNIVAP
+692 QKVFLNIVAP

-707 GKIIMDFVGDVLKPL
+707 GKIIMDFVDTVLKPL
-722 WNAWENVFQSIMGL
+722 WSAWENVFQSIMGL
-736 LSDFLKFAT
+736 VSDFLKFVT
-745 PIFSTILDILGPVF
+745 PIFSTILDILGPIF
-759 ELALTLLRGVF
+759 RLALTVLRGVF
-770 DMVFAAIRGIIER
+770 DMVFAAIRGIIEL

-814 KNVFETVKNAVKA
+814 KNVFETVKNVVKV
-827 FRDYVGPIINSLEVV
+827 FRDFMGPIINSLEVI
-842 FLGLTSFI
+842 FMALTNFI
-850 SGVFSGNWRRA
+850 SGVFSNNWRRA
-861 WFGVRQIFE
+861 WFGVKQIFE

-887 IDRINKFLS
+887 IDGINKFLS

-994 IETISRTMKHAQES
+994 IDNIKDYEARTGKPVFD
-1008 LYLTIRRWNEWQM
+1008 Y
-1021 KRKSR
+1021 

>member
-79 TLSNYS
+79 
-85 RVMSNLGV
+85 
-93 GSVQANA
+93 
-100 SVQKLSNK
+100 NK

-258 VRCMSEVMNTIGQSN
+258 VRCMSDVMNTIGQSN

-335 GALAKKMNDAS
+335 GALAKNMNDAS
-346 DSSQKL
+346 NSSQKL
-352 SKGASGTGRGLK
+352 SKGAGGTGSGLK

-399 SSGGSGGAG
+399 SSGDSGGSGGAG

-565 VLGAVDVVLIII
+565 VLGAVDVVLSII

-615 TQIQLAVGVFSG
+615 TQIQIAVGVFSG

-652 VNPVNII
+652 VNPVNVI

-692 QKVFMNIVAP
+692 QKVFLNIVAP

-707 GKIIMDFVGDVLKPL
+707 GEIIMDFVGDVLKPL

-745 PIFSTILDILGPVF
+745 PIFSTILDILGPIF
-759 ELALTLLRGVF
+759 KLALTVLRGVF

-870 SIVSGLSHIFKA
+870 GIVSGLGAIFKA

-887 IDRINKFLS
+887 IDGINKFLS

-994 IETISRTMKHAQES
+994 IDNIKDYEARTGKPVFD
-1008 LYLTIRRWNEWQM
+1008 Y
-1021 KRKSR
+1021 

>member
-23 SVKNEVTG
+23 SVKNEVTS

-70 VDAAIKRVD
+70 IDAAIKRVD

-100 SVQKLSNK
+100 SIQKLSNK

-234 SFEEQARNATGGIS
+234 SFEEQARNATGGIA

-294 FTKVVMV
+294 FTKVIMV

-335 GALAKKMNDAS
+335 GALAKKMSDAS

-352 SKGASGTGRGLK
+352 SKGASGTGSGLK

-399 SSGGSGGAG
+399 SSGDSDGSGGAG

-420 DSGAEEQ
+420 DSGAKEQ

-577 DGLFSFIAD
+577 DKLFSFIAD

-637 AFGILPQIFASIVMA
+637 AFGILPQIFAFIVMA
-652 VNPVNII
+652 VNPVNVI

-692 QKVFMNIVAP
+692 QKVFLNIVAP

-707 GKIIMDFVGDVLKPL
+707 GKIIMDFVDTVLKPL
-722 WNAWENVFQSIMGL
+722 WSAWENVFQSIMGL

-745 PIFSTILDILGPVF
+745 PIFSTILDILGPIF
-759 ELALTLLRGVF
+759 KLALTLLRGTF
-770 DMVFAAIRGIIER
+770 DMVFAAIRGIIEL

-792 NNIREFFRNLG
+792 NNIREFFCNLG
-803 EWMEGTFGFKW
+803 EWMEVTFGFKG
-814 KNVFETVKNAVKA
+814 KNVFETVKNVVKV
-827 FRDYVGPIINSLEVV
+827 FRDYMGPIINSLEVV

-850 SGVFSGNWRRA
+850 SGVFSNNWRRA

-870 SIVSGLSHIFKA
+870 SIVSGLRNIFKA

-887 IDRINKFLS
+887 IDGINKFLS

-959 EKISERLSLSQND
+959 EKISERLSLPQND

-994 IETISRTMKHAQES
+994 IDNIKDYEARTGKPVFD
-1008 LYLTIRRWNEWQM
+1008 Y
-1021 KRKSR
+1021 

>member
-215 DQFMNTL
+215 DQFMDTI
-222 MQLNTQGINGYQ
+222 MKLNTQGINGYQ
-234 SFEEQARNATGGIS
+234 SFEEQARNATGGIA

-258 VRCMSEVMNTIGQSN
+258 VRCMSDVMNTIGQSN

-352 SKGASGTGRGLK
+352 SKGASGTGSRLK

-399 SSGGSGGAG
+399 SSGGSGGSGGAG

-506 NIFKIIGNISQG
+506 NIFKIIGNVSQG

-554 RDVTKAIDWTA
+554 RDITKAIDWTA

-605 TLAGILGTVI
+605 TLSGILGTVI
-615 TQIQLAVGVFSG
+615 TQIQLAVGVFLG

-652 VNPVNII
+652 VNPVNVI

-692 QKVFMNIVAP
+692 QKVFLNIVAP

-707 GKIIMDFVGDVLKPL
+707 GKIIMDFVETVLKPL

-745 PIFSTILDILGPVF
+745 PIFSTILDILGPIF
-759 ELALTLLRGVF
+759 KLALTVLRGVF

-842 FLGLTSFI
+842 FLGLTNFI

-861 WFGVRQIFE
+861 WLGVKQIFE
-870 SIVSGLSHIFKA
+870 GIVSGLGHIFKA

-887 IDRINKFLS
+887 IDGINKFLS
-896 GIGKI
+896 GIGKV

-994 IETISRTMKHAQES
+994 IDNIKDYEARTGKPVFD
-1008 LYLTIRRWNEWQM
+1008 Y
-1021 KRKSR
+1021 

>member
-70 VDAAIKRVD
+70 IDAAIKRVD

-85 RVMSNLGV
+85 RVMSNLGAD
-93 GSVQANA
+93 SVQANA

-120 GAVQRFTSVNSNI
+120 GAVQRFTAVNGNI

-200 ASALGEALRNGTVSM
+200 ASALGEALRNGRVSM

-234 SFEEQARNATGGIS
+234 SFEEQAKNATGGIA

-294 FTKVVMV
+294 FTKVIMV

-352 SKGASGTGRGLK
+352 SKGASGTGSGLK

-376 LKGAL
+376 LNGAL

-390 NSSNGSSDP
+390 NSSNSSSDP
-399 SSGGSGGAG
+399 SSGGSDGSGGAG

-518 LADAWNTAGLG
+518 LADAWNTFGLG
-529 DSIIQ
+529 DLIIQ
-534 HLWNI
+534 RLWNI

-554 RDVTKAIDWTA
+554 RDITKAINWT
-565 VLGAVDVVLIII
+565 VVLVAVYGVLSII

-586 NVGRILGILSVIA
+586 NVGLILSILSAIA

-652 VNPVNII
+652 VNPVNVI
-659 IGAVIATVVDLWQ
+659 IGAVIATVADLWK
-672 KSKSFRDDIVSILG
+672 KSEDFRDDIVSILG

-692 QKVFMNIVAP
+692 QKVFLNIVAP

-707 GKIIMDFVGDVLKPL
+707 GKIIDDFVETVLTPL

-745 PIFSTILDILGPVF
+745 PIFSTILDILGPIF
-759 ELALTLLRGVF
+759 KLALTLLRGTF
-770 DMVFAAIRGIIER
+770 DMVFAAIRGIIEL

-814 KNVFETVKNAVKA
+814 KNVFETVKNVVKV
-827 FRDYVGPIINSLEVV
+827 FRDFMGPIINSLEVV

-850 SGVFSGNWRRA
+850 SGVFSNNWRRA

-870 SIVSGLSHIFKA
+870 GIVSGLEHIFKA

-887 IDRINKFLS
+887 IDGINKFLS

-959 EKISERLSLSQND
+959 EKISERLSFSQND

-994 IETISRTMKHAQES
+994 IDNIKDYEARTGKPVFD
-1008 LYLTIRRWNEWQM
+1008 Y
-1021 KRKSR
+1021 

>member
-23 SVKNEVTG
+23 SVKNEVTS

-70 VDAAIKRVD
+70 IDAAIKRVD

-100 SVQKLSNK
+100 SIQKLSNK

-120 GAVQRFTSVNSNI
+120 GAVQRFTSVNGNI
-133 SRSTDMFLAL
+133 SKSTDMFLAL

-215 DQFMNTL
+215 DQFMDTI
-222 MQLNTQGINGYQ
+222 MKLNTQGINGYQ
-234 SFEEQARNATGGIS
+234 SFEEQARNATGGIA
-248 TSIANMRTAI
+248 TSVANMRTAI

-294 FTKVVMV
+294 FTKVIMV

-335 GALAKKMNDAS
+335 GALAKKMSDAS

-352 SKGASGTGRGLK
+352 SKGASGIGSGLK

-390 NSSNGSSDP
+390 NSSNSSSDP
-399 SSGGSGGAG
+399 SSGDSGGSGGAG

-420 DSGAEEQ
+420 DSGAKEQ

-547 NEILKIV
+547 NEILKMV
-554 RDVTKAIDWTA
+554 RDITKAIDWTV
-565 VLGAVDVVLIII
+565 VLGAVNVVLGII

-637 AFGILPQIFASIVMA
+637 AFGILPQIFASIVIA
-652 VNPVNII
+652 VNPVNVI

-692 QKVFMNIVAP
+692 QKVFLNIVAP

-736 LSDFLKFAT
+736 VSDFLKFVT

-759 ELALTLLRGVF
+759 KLALTILRGVF
-770 DMVFAAIRGIIER
+770 DMVFAAIRGIIEL
-783 ADKTICERV
+783 AGKTICERV
-792 NNIREFFRNLG
+792 NNIRDFFRNLG

-814 KNVFETVKNAVKA
+814 KNVFETVKNVVKV
-827 FRDYVGPIINSLEVV
+827 FRDFMGPIINSLEVI
-842 FLGLTSFI
+842 FMGLTNFI
-850 SGVFSGNWRRA
+850 SGVFSNNWRRA
-861 WFGVRQIFE
+861 WFGVKQIFE
-870 SIVSGLSHIFKA
+870 SIVSGLRNIFKA

-887 IDRINKFLS
+887 IDGINKFLS

-959 EKISERLSLSQND
+959 EKISERLSLPQND

-994 IETISRTMKHAQES
+994 IDNIKDYEARTGKPVFD
-1008 LYLTIRRWNEWQM
+1008 Y
-1021 KRKSR
+1021 

>member
-59 ASLIK
+59 ASIIK

-85 RVMSNLGV
+85 RVMSNLGAD
-93 GSVQANA
+93 SVQANA

-215 DQFMNTL
+215 DQFMDTI
-222 MQLNTQGINGYQ
+222 MKLNTQGINGYQ
-234 SFEEQARNATGGIS
+234 SFEEQARNATGGIA

-258 VRCMSEVMNTIGQSN
+258 VRCMSDVMNTIGQSN

-335 GALAKKMNDAS
+335 GALAKNMNDAS
-346 DSSQKL
+346 NSSQKL
-352 SKGASGTGRGLK
+352 SKGAGGTGSGLK

-399 SSGGSGGAG
+399 SSGDSGGSGGAG

-420 DSGAEEQ
+420 DSGAKEQ

-652 VNPVNII
+652 VNPVNVI

-692 QKVFMNIVAP
+692 QKVFLNIVAP

-707 GKIIMDFVGDVLKPL
+707 GKIIMDFVETVLKPL
-722 WNAWENVFQSIMGL
+722 WNAWENVFHSIMGL

-759 ELALTLLRGVF
+759 KLALTLLRGVF

-842 FLGLTSFI
+842 FLGLTNFI

-887 IDRINKFLS
+887 IDGINKFLS

-914 FSIPRIPRLAKG
+914 FSIPKIPRLAKG

-959 EKISERLSLSQND
+959 EKISERLSLPQND

-994 IETISRTMKHAQES
+994 IDNIKDYEARTGKPVFD
-1008 LYLTIRRWNEWQM
+1008 Y
-1021 KRKSR
+1021 

>member
-215 DQFMNTL
+215 DQFMDTI
-222 MQLNTQGINGYQ
+222 MKLNTQGINGYQ
-234 SFEEQARNATGGIS
+234 SFEEQARNATGGIA

-258 VRCMSEVMNTIGQSN
+258 VRCMSDVMNTIGQSN

-399 SSGGSGGAG
+399 SSGDSGGSGGAG

-420 DSGAEEQ
+420 DSGAKEQ

-554 RDVTKAIDWTA
+554 RDITKAIDWTV
-565 VLGAVDVVLIII
+565 VLGAVNVVLGII

-586 NVGRILGILSVIA
+586 NVGLILGILSAIA

-652 VNPVNII
+652 VNPVNVI

-692 QKVFMNIVAP
+692 QKVFLNIVAP

-707 GKIIMDFVGDVLKPL
+707 GGIIKDFVDTVLKPL
-722 WNAWENVFQSIMGL
+722 WSAWENVFQSIMGL

-745 PIFSTILDILGPVF
+745 PIFSTILDILGPIF
-759 ELALTLLRGVF
+759 KLALTLLRGVF

-827 FRDYVGPIINSLEVV
+827 FRDCMGPIISSVQV
-842 FLGLTSFI
+842 IFMGLTNFI

-887 IDRINKFLS
+887 IDGINKFLS

-994 IETISRTMKHAQES
+994 IDNIKDYEARTGKPVFD
-1008 LYLTIRRWNEWQM
+1008 Y
-1021 KRKSR
+1021 

>member
-100 SVQKLSNK
+100 SIQKLSNK

-335 GALAKKMNDAS
+335 GALAKNMNDAS
-346 DSSQKL
+346 NSSQKL
-352 SKGASGTGRGLK
+352 SKGAGGTGSGLK

-390 NSSNGSSDP
+390 NSSNGSSNP
-399 SSGGSGGAG
+399 SSGGLGGSGGAG
-408 GSGGDIGGFSMD
+408 GSGGIGDIGSIGADAFDTGSMT
-420 DSGAEEQ
+420 AP
-427 KGLLEEVDKQLEEIK
+427 LEEVDKQLEEIK

-554 RDVTKAIDWTA
+554 RDITKAIDWTV
-565 VLGAVDVVLIII
+565 VLGAVNVVLSII

-586 NVGRILGILSVIA
+586 NVGLILGILSAIA

-692 QKVFMNIVAP
+692 QKVFLNIVAP

-722 WNAWENVFQSIMGL
+722 WNTWENVFQSIMGL

-745 PIFSTILDILGPVF
+745 PIFSTILDILGPIF
-759 ELALTLLRGVF
+759 KLALTLLRGVF

-827 FRDYVGPIINSLEVV
+827 FRDCMGPIISSVQV
-842 FLGLTSFI
+842 IFMGLTNFI

-887 IDRINKFLS
+887 IDGINKFLS

-994 IETISRTMKHAQES
+994 IDNIKDYEARTGKPVFD
-1008 LYLTIRRWNEWQM
+1008 Y
-1021 KRKSR
+1021 

>member
-215 DQFMNTL
+215 DQFMDTI
-222 MQLNTQGINGYQ
+222 MKLNTQGINGYQ
-234 SFEEQARNATGGIS
+234 SFEEQARNATGGIA

-258 VRCMSEVMNTIGQSN
+258 VRCMSDVMNTIGQSN

-399 SSGGSGGAG
+399 SSGGSGGSGGVG

-534 HLWNI
+534 HLWNM

-554 RDVTKAIDWTA
+554 RDITKAIDWTV
-565 VLGAVDVVLIII
+565 VLGAVNVVLSII

-586 NVGRILGILSVIA
+586 NVGLILGILSAIA

-652 VNPVNII
+652 VNPVNVI

-692 QKVFMNIVAP
+692 QKVFLNIVAP

-745 PIFSTILDILGPVF
+745 PIFSTILDILGPIF
-759 ELALTLLRGVF
+759 KLALTVLRGVF

-827 FRDYVGPIINSLEVV
+827 FRDCVGPIINSLEVI
-842 FLGLTSFI
+842 FLGLTNFI

-887 IDRINKFLS
+887 IDGINKFLS

-994 IETISRTMKHAQES
+994 IDNIKDYEARTGKPVFD
-1008 LYLTIRRWNEWQM
+1008 Y
-1021 KRKSR
+1021 

>member
-100 SVQKLSNK
+100 SIQKLSNK

-190 QVAEAMGFVN
+190 QVAEVMGFVN

-408 GSGGDIGGFSMD
+408 GSGGIGDIGSIGADAFDTGSMT
-420 DSGAEEQ
+420 AP
-427 KGLLEEVDKQLEEIK
+427 LEEVDKQLEEIK

-534 HLWNI
+534 HLWNM

-554 RDVTKAIDWTA
+554 RDITKAIDWTV
-565 VLGAVDVVLIII
+565 VLGAVNVVLSII

-586 NVGRILGILSVIA
+586 NVGLILGILSAIA

-652 VNPVNII
+652 VNPVNVI

-692 QKVFMNIVAP
+692 QKVFLNIVAP

-707 GKIIMDFVGDVLKPL
+707 GKIIMDFVDDVLKPL

-745 PIFSTILDILGPVF
+745 PIFSTILDILGPIF
-759 ELALTLLRGVF
+759 ELALTLLRGTF

-827 FRDYVGPIINSLEVV
+827 FRDYVGPIINSLEVI
-842 FLGLTSFI
+842 FLGLTNFI

-887 IDRINKFLS
+887 IDGINKFLS

-959 EKISERLSLSQND
+959 EKISERLSLPQND

-994 IETISRTMKHAQES
+994 IDNIKDYEARTGKPVFD
-1008 LYLTIRRWNEWQM
+1008 Y
-1021 KRKSR
+1021 

>member
-23 SVKNEVTG
+23 SVKNEVTS

-85 RVMSNLGV
+85 RVMSNLGAD
-93 GSVQANA
+93 SVQANA

-120 GAVQRFTSVNSNI
+120 GAVQRFTAVNSNI
-133 SRSTDMFLAL
+133 SKSTDMFLAL

-234 SFEEQARNATGGIS
+234 SFEEQARNATGGIA

-258 VRCMSEVMNTIGQSN
+258 VRGMSDVMNTIGQSN

-288 VPYVVA
+288 IPYVVA

-335 GALAKKMNDAS
+335 GTLAKKMSDAS

-352 SKGASGTGRGLK
+352 SKGASGTGSGLK

-399 SSGGSGGAG
+399 SSGDSGGSGGAG

-420 DSGAEEQ
+420 DSGAKEQ

-577 DGLFSFIAD
+577 DELFSFIAD

-652 VNPVNII
+652 VNPVNVI

-692 QKVFMNIVAP
+692 QKVFLNIVAP

-707 GKIIMDFVGDVLKPL
+707 GKIIMDFVGDVLTPL

-736 LSDFLKFAT
+736 VSDFLKFVT
-745 PIFSTILDILGPVF
+745 PIFSTILDILGPIF
-759 ELALTLLRGVF
+759 QLALTLLRGTF
-770 DMVFAAIRGIIER
+770 DMVFAAIRGIIEL

-814 KNVFETVKNAVKA
+814 KNVFETVKNVVKA
-827 FRDYVGPIINSLEVV
+827 FRDFMGPIINSLEVV

-850 SGVFSGNWRRA
+850 SGVFSNNWRRA

-870 SIVSGLSHIFKA
+870 GIVSGLRNIFKA

-887 IDRINKFLS
+887 IDGINKFLS

-994 IETISRTMKHAQES
+994 IDNIKDYEARTGKPVFD
-1008 LYLTIRRWNEWQM
+1008 Y
-1021 KRKSR
+1021 

>member
-23 SVKNEVTG
+23 SVKNEVTS

-85 RVMSNLGV
+85 RVMSNLSV

-100 SVQKLSNK
+100 SIQKLSNK

-120 GAVQRFTSVNSNI
+120 GAVQRFTSVNGNI

-234 SFEEQARNATGGIS
+234 SFEEQARNATGGIA

-258 VRCMSEVMNTIGQSN
+258 VRCMSDVMNTIGQSN

-352 SKGASGTGRGLK
+352 SKGASGTGSGLK

-399 SSGGSGGAG
+399 SSGDSGGSGGAG

-420 DSGAEEQ
+420 DSGAKEQ

-652 VNPVNII
+652 VNPVNVI

-692 QKVFMNIVAP
+692 QKVFLNIVAP

-707 GKIIMDFVGDVLKPL
+707 GVIIKDFVDSVLKPL
-722 WNAWENVFQSIMGL
+722 WSAWENVFQSIMGL
-736 LSDFLKFAT
+736 VSDFLKFVT
-745 PIFSTILDILGPVF
+745 PIFSTILDILGPIF
-759 ELALTLLRGVF
+759 KLALTLLRGTF
-770 DMVFAAIRGIIER
+770 DMVFAAIRGIIEL

-814 KNVFETVKNAVKA
+814 KNVFETVKNVVKV
-827 FRDYVGPIINSLEVV
+827 FRDFMGPIINSLEVI
-842 FLGLTSFI
+842 FMGLTNFI

-887 IDRINKFLS
+887 IDGINKFLS
-896 GIGKI
+896 GIGKV

-914 FSIPRIPRLAKG
+914 FSIPKIPRLAKG

-972 GTGATYVIKLVLDDG
+972 GQGATYVIKLVLDDG

-994 IETISRTMKHAQES
+994 IDNIKDYEARTGKPVFD
-1008 LYLTIRRWNEWQM
+1008 Y
-1021 KRKSR
+1021 